1 MKAKLETLRQLE
13 TDELVKRELELKE
26 SSFRLNFKKVL
37 GDIDTVGQ
45 IRKNKRELARVKTL
59 IQARALGIEEKA

>member
-1 MKAKLETLRQLE
+1 MKAILETLRQLE
-13 TDELVKRELELKE
+13 TDDLVKRELELKE

>member
-1 MKAKLETLRQLE
+1 MKIKMDDVRKLSTEDLA
-13 TDELVKRELELKE
+13 KRELELKE

-45 IRKNKRELARVKTL
+45 IRKNKKELARVKTIL
-59 IQARALGIEEKA
+59 QARALGIEQ

>member
-13 TDELVKRELELKE
+13 TDDLVKRELELKE

-45 IRKNKRELARVKTL
+45 IRKNKRDLARVKTL